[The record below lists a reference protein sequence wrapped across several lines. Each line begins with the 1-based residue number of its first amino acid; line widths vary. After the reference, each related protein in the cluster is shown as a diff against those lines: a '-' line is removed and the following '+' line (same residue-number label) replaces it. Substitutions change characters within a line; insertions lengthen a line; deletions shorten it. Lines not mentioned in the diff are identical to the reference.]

1 LQLDAIVEEMG
12 SLRRLELTSSVGL
25 GPTDDPAGREQLVRT
40 IAGMHHLEEISF
52 DCAIDGTLLQL
63 AVDATW
69 SSPLRR
75 IAIEGDSPPTLLS
88 TSPAHPE
95 RISSTTLLSF
105 LAKFSDT
112 LESISIDYPIAPP
125 KPSTLAPVLPPYLLR
140 NLHHVHL
147 GPGTTSKLALCNTL
161 ISRSPGLRLL
171 SLEGE
176 EREEEEEWEAMLGT
190 CKVLGIEVEVGYK
203 AGEGVF

>member
-1 LQLDAIVEEMG
+1 MG

-25 GPTDDPAGREQLVRT
+25 RPTDDPAGREQLVRT
-40 IAGMHHLEEISF
+40 IAGLPHLEEIAF
-52 DCAIDGTLLQL
+52 GCRIDGTLMQL

-69 SSPLRR
+69 TSPLRR

-88 TSPAHPE
+88 TSTHHE

-125 KPSTLAPVLPPYLLR
+125 TPSTLAPVLPPYLLR

-147 GPGTTSKLALCNTL
+147 GARTTSKLALCNTL

-171 SLEGE
+171 SLERE
-176 EREEEEEWEAMLGT
+176 EREEEEEEEEWEAMLGT
-190 CKVLGIEVEVGYK
+190 CKVLGIEVEVGCK
-203 AGEGVF
+203 AGEGLSQF